1 MWVVLGGDTM
11 NDLNRAVA
19 ALSRGDLESAERLAR
34 EALVAAEPGSGAE
47 ADALGLLA
55 FIEAEQGKLEQ
66 ARARYLVLRERYRQ
80 AADPERESVAVH
92 QLGMVARLS
101 GDYAGAAALFDQE
114 AAMLERYLP
123 ENRLRRGGN
132 LYEQGFVRFLRGEL
146 GESERLFRQGLEVV
160 GPGGDPMVFGCLWR
174 GLGQVL
180 AAGGDGRGA
189 AAAYQEARDA
199 FTAAGDPAAVRQV
212 EELVRASA
220 TGPPC

>member
-1 MWVVLGGDTM
+1 MK
-11 NDLNRAVA
+11 DLNRAVA
-19 ALSRGDLESAERLAR
+19 ALSRGDLEPAERLAR
-34 EALVAAEPGSGAE
+34 EALAAAEPGSGAE

-66 ARARYLVLRERYRQ
+66 ARARYLVVRERNRQ
-80 AADPERESVAVH
+80 AGDPERESVAVH

-101 GDYAGAAALFDQE
+101 GDYVGAAALFDEE
-114 AAMLERYLP
+114 AAMLERYLS
-123 ENRLRRGGN
+123 ENGLRRGGN

-146 GESERLFRQGLEVV
+146 GESVRLFRQGLEVV
-160 GPGGDPMVFGCLWR
+160 GPGGDPMVLGCLWR

-212 EELVRASA
+212 EELGRASA
-220 TGPPC
+220 TDPPC